1 MNLFKNEWISKME
14 QIKNFK
20 KVVNFMRFKTKK
32 VRRIITKTGDGRE
45 IFHFTNVINLMLV
58 LLLDQ

>member
-1 MNLFKNEWISKME
+1 ME